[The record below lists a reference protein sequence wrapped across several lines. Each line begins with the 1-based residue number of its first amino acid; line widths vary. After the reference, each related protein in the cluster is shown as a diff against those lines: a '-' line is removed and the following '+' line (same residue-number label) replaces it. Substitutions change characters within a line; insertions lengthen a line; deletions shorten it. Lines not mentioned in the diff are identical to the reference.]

1 MTTTTIEQLRAEI
14 KSLRDEL
21 HQLYQAVRH
30 TTTETDALMIKMEE
44 IGERIHT
51 LQEQHNV

>member
-1 MTTTTIEQLRAEI
+1 MTTTIEQLRAEI

-30 TTTETDALMIKMEE
+30 ATTENDALMIKMEE

-51 LQEQHNV
+51 LQERHNV